1 MSLQPTTLLSSDSPC
16 SHCFFS
22 AVLPLNFSGAKLF
35 SSAGSRMQLL
45 VAVRR
50 WKQGPD
56 WPWTIYPSLTFMG
69 ASLRQN
75 SYYLCA
81 RCLALNVFT
90 TSAHEEPHRVTLWIL
105 CCFTFPCRQTI
116 PLYSVA
122 ERWMILFDL
131 VLSPLSWGLAFVPC
145 VQKHKYTEKHKRRPQ
160 RTPQRGENWDLSNN
174 NPHPIKRS

>member
-56 WPWTIYPSLTFMG
+56 WPWIIYPSLTFMG

-90 TSAHEEPHRVTLWIL
+90 TSAHEELHRVTLWIL
-105 CCFTFPCRQTI
+105 CCSLSHAGKQSRFIQWQNAEWFSLI
-116 PLYSVA
+116 LSYPLYP
-122 ERWMILFDL
+122 EGWHLFRVCKSTNTLKSIKDDL
-131 VLSPLSWGLAFVPC
+131 RELLKEV
-145 VQKHKYTEKHKRRPQ
+145 KTEIFPIITH
-160 RTPQRGENWDLSNN
+160 TP
-174 NPHPIKRS
+174 